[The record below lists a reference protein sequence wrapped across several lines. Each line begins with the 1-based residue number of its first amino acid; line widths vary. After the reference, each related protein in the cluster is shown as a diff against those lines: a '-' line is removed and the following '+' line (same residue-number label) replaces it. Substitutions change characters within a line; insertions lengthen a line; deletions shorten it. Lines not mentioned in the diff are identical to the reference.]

1 MKTGI
6 IVYVAGD
13 DSRVPEIDLEEQV
26 KSLELEADRVELV
39 SRRSGHFDVSDAW
52 WYLMTKGMNHII
64 CSIGELTDSGHLEL
78 TGRELRLFG

>member
-13 DSRVPEIDLEEQV
+13 DDMEPEIDLEKQV

-39 SRRSGHFDVSDAW
+39 SRSSGHFDVSDA
-52 WYLMTKGMNHII
+52 
-64 CSIGELTDSGHLEL
+64 
-78 TGRELRLFG
+78 